1 MEIQLKGLPAVAA
14 LILVVGFGAYRIH
27 SMQTTLETDAVE
39 ELKFW
44 ILSDY
49 SRQALADVPED
60 VSMVSDQQAAE
71 AAEKI
76 QALERI
82 EFPSIKAKGMW
93 KSGKD
98 SDVLVKVDLLV
109 DGQPPPDGVS
119 TRYYKMRYSSVSG
132 WRVVRRTSAW
142 SWRLKLW

>member
-1 MEIQLKGLPAVAA
+1 MEIQLKGLPAVAVV
-14 LILVVGFGAYRIH
+14 ILVLGFGAYRVH

-49 SRQALADVPED
+49 ARQALADLPDD
-60 VSMVSDQQAAE
+60 VNTVSDQQATE
-71 AAEKI
+71 TAEKI

-82 EFPSIKAKGMW
+82 EFTSIKAKGMW

-98 SDVLVKVDLLV
+98 ADVIVKADLLV

-132 WRVVRRTSAW
+132 WRVIRRTSAW